1 MFRKILTW
9 PIQAESN
16 ENLERFFSDYFEY
29 IAWGAVAFL
38 GLSLFWFQSIAVVSL
53 CCLIAVSTVIVW
65 YNWYWHK
72 KWLVK
77 LAPVAVLIILT
88 ASASSWALNGLTA
101 ICVLALMTFPGSL
114 WDDVL
119 HGRWARVFQ

>member
-1 MFRKILTW
+1 MLRRSLAW
-9 PIQAESN
+9 PRLAESN
-16 ENLERFFSDYFEY
+16 ESLERFFSDYFEY
-29 IAWGAVAFL
+29 IAWGTVAFL
-38 GLSLFWFQSIAVVSL
+38 GLTLFWVQSMVVVSL
-53 CCLIAVSTVIVW
+53 LFLISASAVIVW

-77 LAPVAVLIILT
+77 LAPIAVLIILT
-88 ASASSWALNGLTA
+88 ASVSSWALNGLTA

-114 WDDVL
+114 WDDIL

>member
-1 MFRKILTW
+1 MLKRILTW
-9 PIQAESN
+9 PRLAESN
-16 ENLERFFSDYFEY
+16 ESLEQFFSDCFEY

-38 GLSLFWFQSIAVVSL
+38 GLTLFWVQSMTVVSL
-53 CCLIAVSTVIVW
+53 ACLIAVSAVIVW

-88 ASASSWALNGLTA
+88 ASVSSWALNGLTA
-101 ICVLALMTFPGSL
+101 TCILALMTFPGSF
-114 WDDVL
+114 WDDLV